1 MEASLHKYLTGIVC
15 AGEKGYT
22 IFLSVVQS
30 LSYVQLFAIP
40 WTAAHEVSLSYHQ
53 PPELAQTPVHPVGD
67 AI

>member
-30 LSYVQLFAIP
+30 LSYVQLFATP

-53 PPELAQTPVHPVGD
+53 PPELAQTPVH
-67 AI
+67 